1 MLDLKKNILIPCK
14 QKNFKKDTKGIG
26 LLQKLKP
33 ILLWTSIL
41 NIYKLFIRPHLD
53 CGDVVYDQPSNDTF
67 SNELETLQY
76 NSALAITG
84 TIKAALRKQL

>member
-1 MLDLKKNILIPCK
+1 M
-14 QKNFKKDTKGIG
+14 
-26 LLQKLKP
+26 
-33 ILLWTSIL
+33 
-41 NIYKLFIRPHLD
+41 D

-76 NSALAITG
+76 NSALAIMG